1 MANPRIALIHALAES
16 VEPSKRAFAELWP
29 TAAIANL
36 LEDSL
41 SADLAKRGALDE
53 SFDARFLHLA
63 HYMVHTG
70 AQGILFTCSAFG
82 RPIEAVKR
90 ALKIPVLK
98 PNEAALEAALR
109 AGKRIALLATFAP
122 TLASMEREL
131 NDLAQAQGRA
141 LEIATRHVAGALEA
155 LKAGNTARHDA
166 LIAEAA
172 DAVGA
177 VDALVLCQ
185 FSMARAATSIA
196 PIPGRRVLT
205 TPASAVLKLKSLVG
219 R

>member
-16 VEPSKRAFAELWP
+16 VEPSRRAFAELWP
-29 TAAIANL
+29 AAELANL

-41 SADLAKRGALDE
+41 SADLAKRGVLDA

-63 HYMVHTG
+63 QYAVRTG

-109 AGKRIALLATFAP
+109 AGPRVALLATFAP

-131 NDLAQAQGRA
+131 KELAQGPGRA
-141 LEIATRHVAGALEA
+141 IEIATHHVAGALAA
-155 LKAGNTARHDA
+155 LQAGDALLHDA

-185 FSMARAATSIA
+185 FSMARAASSIA
-196 PIPGRRVLT
+196 PLAGRRVVT

>member
-1 MANPRIALIHALAES
+1 MADPRIALIHALAES
-16 VEPSKRAFAELWP
+16 VEPSRRAFAELWP
-29 TAAIANL
+29 SAEIANL

-41 SADLAKRGALDE
+41 SADLAKRGVLDE

-63 HYMVHTG
+63 HYAVHTG
-70 AQGILFTCSAFG
+70 ARGILFTCSAFG

-90 ALKIPVLK
+90 ALTIPVLK

-109 AGKRIALLATFAP
+109 AGTSVALLATFAP

-131 NDLAQAQGRA
+131 KELAHAQGRPVA
-141 LEIATRHVAGALEA
+141 ITTRHVAGALEA
-155 LKAGNTARHDA
+155 LQAGDAARHDA

-172 DAVGA
+172 AAVGA

-185 FSMARAATSIA
+185 FSMARAASSIA
-196 PIPGRRVLT
+196 PIAGRRVLA

>member
-16 VEPSKRAFAELWP
+16 VEPSRRAFAELWP
-29 TAAIANL
+29 AAEIANL

-41 SADLAKRGALDE
+41 SADLAKRGELDA

-63 HYMVHTG
+63 HYAVHTG

-90 ALKIPVLK
+90 AVKIPVLK

-109 AGKRIALLATFAP
+109 AGPRVALVATFAP

-131 NDLAQAQGRA
+131 KELAEEQDRTI
-141 LEIATRHVAGALEA
+141 EIATRHVAGALQA
-155 LKAGNTARHDA
+155 LRAGDPGRHDA
-166 LIAEAA
+166 LIGETAA
-172 DAVGA
+172 AIGA

-185 FSMARAATSIA
+185 FSMARAASSIA
-196 PIPGRRVLT
+196 PVAGRRVVT
-205 TPASAVLKLKSLVG
+205 TPASAVLKLKSLV
-219 R
+219 RR

>member
-1 MANPRIALIHALAES
+1 MANPRIALIHALAQS

-29 TAAIANL
+29 TAEVANL

-41 SADLAKRGALDE
+41 SADLAKRGVLDE
-53 SFDARFLHLA
+53 SFDARFLHLG
-63 HYMVHTG
+63 HYAVHTG

-109 AGKRIALLATFAP
+109 AGPRIALLATFAP

-141 LEIATRHVAGALEA
+141 LEA
-155 LKAGNTARHDA
+155 LKAGDAARHDA

-172 DAVGA
+172 AAAGA

-185 FSMARAATSIA
+185 FSMARAASSIA

>member
-16 VEPSKRAFAELWP
+16 VEPSRRAFAELWP
-29 TAAIANL
+29 AAELANL

-41 SADLAKRGALDE
+41 SADLAKRGVLDA

-63 HYMVHTG
+63 QYAVRTG

-109 AGKRIALLATFAP
+109 AGPRVALLATFAP

-131 NDLAQAQGRA
+131 KELAQGPGRA
-141 LEIATRHVAGALEA
+141 IEIATNHVAGALAA
-155 LKAGNTARHDA
+155 LQAGDAVLHDA

-185 FSMARAATSIA
+185 FSMARAASSIA
-196 PIPGRRVLT
+196 PVAGRRVVT